1 MANSV
6 CSAATAVNSS
16 CILSALDHYARRG
29 SGKYEKEAL
38 HTASKR
44 ACRPASGLE
53 AGLWLE
59 FGVAHGGSTKIILQ
73 QLTRS
78 TCSVSRK
85 KLYAFDSFLGLPETW
100 RQPDAHVRGGE
111 NISRCCL
118 GAGAFARKGLPP
130 FHNPNVEWRIGWVS
144 TGWRIALRFVSR
156 SHSLHL
162 LSLLISPPHAVQRV
176 ALSLPLGACRIGQ
189 RGERA

>member
-73 QLTRS
+73 HLTRS

-130 FHNPNVEWRIGWVS
+130 FHNPNVEWRIGWVRGFKHRLADCTAFCVTLSQPSPAEPSDLPTARSS
-144 TGWRIALRFVSR
+144 TSR
-156 SHSLHL
+156 SLASSRSLSHR
-162 LSLLISPPHAVQRV
+162 PAR
-176 ALSLPLGACRIGQ
+176 
-189 RGERA
+189 